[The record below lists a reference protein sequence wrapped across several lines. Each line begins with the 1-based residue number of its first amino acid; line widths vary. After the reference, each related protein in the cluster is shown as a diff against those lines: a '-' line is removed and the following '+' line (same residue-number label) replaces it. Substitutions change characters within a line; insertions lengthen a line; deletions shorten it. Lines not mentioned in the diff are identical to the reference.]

1 VYERERMRRI
11 TLALIVCP
19 TIAATLAAPAEAT
32 LRPLDRRDAALADLA
47 LISSFEAGEEILADV
62 SDGAGGSEAEHNPA
76 TMFLLSLAV
85 PGTGQLVQG
94 QKRGFIYL
102 LAEAA
107 LWTGFYVLDQ
117 QGLDERGDY
126 EVFAD
131 EHWDYSAYV
140 AWYQENCVECDD
152 CAGDYDCRPV
162 AEHGSQEY
170 YEDIGK
176 YATYWRWWNFDGDES
191 DPGFVWDDYSGGDVA
206 VRNDYWGMRGESNDH
221 LRQARY
227 YMMAALLNHVVSA
240 MDSFLSARTDGGP
253 EDNAQ
258 GDLGLEFDVADGGD
272 GMTCALVTRY

>member
-1 VYERERMRRI
+1 MKRAGFVSVAV
-11 TLALIVCP
+11 L
-19 TIAATLAAPAEAT
+19 AATVLTLPAGSTA
-32 LRPLDRRDAALADLA
+32 RPLDRRDAARADLA
-47 LISSFEAGEEILADV
+47 LVSSFEAEEDILADA
-62 SDGAGGSEAEHNPA
+62 GAASEDDVREHNPA
-76 TMFLLSLAV
+76 TMFLYSLAI

-107 LWTGFYVLDQ
+107 FWTGFYLLDR

-126 EVFAD
+126 ETYAD
-131 EHWDYSAYV
+131 ANWDYEAYV
-140 AWYQENCVECDD
+140 AWYEDNCVNCGDN

-176 YATYWRWWNFDGDES
+176 YATYWRWWNLDGDENDS
-191 DPGFVWDDYSGGDVA
+191 GFEWDDYSDEDVA

-227 YMMAALLNHVVSA
+227 FMMAALLNHVVSG
-240 MDSFLSARTDGGP
+240 MDAFLSARGGSGSD
-253 EDNAQ
+253 EAARRDI
-258 GDLGLEFDVADGGD
+258 GLEFDVADAGD
-272 GMTCALVTRY
+272 GLTCSLVARY